1 LLTDPDLSGLSAT
14 YSLSKADELS
24 SKNCLSYL
32 QGDGESATVNLFV
45 DKPADFNLAKAI
57 VKEQKKVSGLT
68 SGYSGEISGGDV
80 QVGFKTGKNAISIT
94 SSALEAPD
102 LIVVAKAIKN
112 HLSAS

>member
-1 LLTDPDLSGLSAT
+1 MLTDPDLSGLSAT

-57 VKEQKKVSGLT
+57 VKEQKKVRGLT

-80 QVGFKTGKNAISIT
+80 PVGFKTVKNAISIT